1 MAFQKLQ
8 LIRKSEQNPCRNE
21 KDIDVSKSVYKTK
34 IIIFTYTIITIIES
48 LQLETEDL
56 SNKRQLWGGGRGGVK
71 GRSLKEVVLEDTAFF
86 VGIARFPFNLQPT
99 FMSHDKLHVC

>member
-21 KDIDVSKSVYKTK
+21 KDNEVTKSVYKKK

-48 LQLETEDL
+48 LQLRLTL
-56 SNKRQLWGGGRGGVK
+56 KNTQIHKYLQLGAGNTGV
-71 GRSLKEVVLEDTAFF
+71 R
-86 VGIARFPFNLQPT
+86 
-99 FMSHDKLHVC
+99 